1 MPAIFNSYLTA
12 RSNLCRHVLY
22 TLHGNRIEIMSPAF
36 MNQRRLPEDLKI
48 IPAQAEKEPI
58 KDVSVAEQVVFDK
71 AEKAEQ
77 IEKEKQQLL
86 DKIQECKRNIEEA
99 SEEDKKQIQEMIK
112 ECREQLKTI
121 EKPAV
126 E

>member
-1 MPAIFNSYLTA
+1 M
-12 RSNLCRHVLY
+12 
-22 TLHGNRIEIMSPAF
+22 
-36 MNQRRLPEDLKI
+36 LK
-48 IPAQAEKEPI
+48 KL
-58 KDVSVAEQVVFDK
+58 FDK

-99 SEEDKKQIQEMIK
+99 SEEDKKQIQEIIK

-121 EKPAV
+121 EKPVVGSILDKFAAEPV
-126 E
+126 ALADSDKPRR